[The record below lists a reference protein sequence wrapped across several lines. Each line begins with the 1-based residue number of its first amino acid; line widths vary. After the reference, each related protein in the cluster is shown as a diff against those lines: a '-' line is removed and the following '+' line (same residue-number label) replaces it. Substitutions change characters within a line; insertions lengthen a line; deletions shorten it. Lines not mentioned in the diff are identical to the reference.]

1 MMNKIEREWTLNE
14 LLQPILCVG
23 NMFLFFLEVRFL
35 TNFSRNCRSVFQIDS
50 HFTFSPVC
58 IFLNLGILFTKK
70 KNYMGKSVEKI
81 SCTRKFFV
89 TFQAVFYNWK
99 QPEISFFLK
108 KKWLNT
114 SWYITFNTAVE
125 KGDADLC
132 LQYQQCS
139 FPWASMLSTRY
150 FSSSLPGGLPSWG
163 WARATQ
169 LYLVSTWLM

>member
-14 LLQPILCVG
+14 LLQSILCVG

-35 TNFSRNCRSVFQIDS
+35 TNFSRNCQSVFQIDS

-58 IFLNLGILFTKK
+58 IFLNLGILFTKKK

-108 KKWLNT
+108 KKVVK
-114 SWYITFNTAVE
+114 YIMIYYFQHSCWKGGCRSVLTISAMFISMGFNAV
-125 KGDADLC
+125 D
-132 LQYQQCS
+132 QI
-139 FPWASMLSTRY
+139 F
-150 FSSSLPGGLPSWG
+150 F
-163 WARATQ
+163 
-169 LYLVSTWLM
+169 